1 MVKKRL
7 LILLVAVVA
16 IVSLVIVGCAPEAAP
31 PPEEEEAPPPEEEEE
46 APPPAEPEAKVFK
59 LDWQDISPPGASMYI
74 VLDRLVDRVRA
85 ASGGRLDITLYS
97 EGEITPRHE
106 TTPAVRD
113 GAVDMATNSSPMD
126 LGRMGN
132 VMYLMGSSGFPAG
145 PSAAELI
152 AWVYQGGGLE
162 VMNEVYKDWGYII
175 GSQPGAAELFCHSN
189 KALEKG
195 KDFKGLKFRTLGL
208 WADILGDYDVAVVM
222 IPGGELYQSVERG
235 VLDAFE
241 LGPPS
246 YNWPHG
252 FQEILDYIGVPG
264 IQSPGFC
271 NNVLVNKDSWDS
283 LPTDLQELLKG
294 EIMAMGLY
302 GQLYLAEADAE
313 AMDLYRDY
321 GTKIFTVSD
330 ELQQEIAA
338 KSRTACEAFAVEDP
352 LFREVWEQQNAF
364 YKMWRGLGGIFPD
377 YTIFD

>member
-1 MVKKRL
+1 MKNRL

-16 IVSLVIVGCAPEAAP
+16 IVSLVVVGCAPEAAP

-46 APPPAEPEAKVFK
+46 APPAAPEAKVYK

-74 VLDRLVDRVRA
+74 VLERLVDRVRA

-145 PSAAELI
+145 PSTAELI

-175 GSQPGAAELFCHSN
+175 GTQPGAAELFCHSN
-189 KALEKG
+189 KPLEKG
-195 KDFKGLKFRTLGL
+195 PDFKGLKFRTLGL

-252 FQEILDYIGVPG
+252 FQEILEYIGVPG

-271 NNVLVNKDSWDS
+271 NNILINKDSWDS

-302 GQLYLAEADAE
+302 GQLYLAESDAE

-338 KSRTACEAFAVEDP
+338 KSRAACEAFAAEDP
-352 LFREVWEQQNAF
+352 QFREVWEQQNAF